1 MPLLKAIE
9 AKNGEKLSKL
19 RIDSGG
25 KFINEA
31 FNKFYKKKRII
42 FKPINPYTLK
52 QNLSIERT

>member
-9 AKNGEKLSKL
+9 AKSEKKL
-19 RIDSGG
+19 NKFRIDNDK

-31 FNKFYKKKRII
+31 FDKFYKKRKII

-52 QNLSIERT
+52 